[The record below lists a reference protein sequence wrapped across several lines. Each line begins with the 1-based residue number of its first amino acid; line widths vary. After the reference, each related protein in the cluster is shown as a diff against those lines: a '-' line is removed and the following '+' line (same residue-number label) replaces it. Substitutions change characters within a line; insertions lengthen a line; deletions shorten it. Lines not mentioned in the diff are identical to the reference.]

1 MSKELKR
8 DDYDKLARA
17 LSEIES
23 AKESGRVGSYAILLA
38 PLHTLGFMVWSVEAA
53 MKRRLKFVV

>member
-8 DDYDKLARA
+8 DNYDKLARA

-38 PLHTLGFMVWSVEAA
+38 PLHTLGFMVGL
-53 MKRRLKFVV
+53 LKQR